1 MGLLQPVEV
10 LQPTN
15 AVAHNQP
22 EQTVSSRPPVP
33 QHLQELYAQ
42 SSTELNQ
49 EEQLRLAQL
58 LCTYENVFST
68 GPTDLGRTSLVQHD
82 IVTMPSLPVKQP
94 PRRMALEK
102 QQDADQ
108 QIQQSLGAGLAR
120 RSNSSWA
127 SPIVMVKKKDGTYR
141 LCIDYR
147 ALNDCMIKDAY
158 PLPRIQD
165 TLDTLS
171 DAKWFSTLDLAAGYW
186 QVELTPRAR
195 KAAAFCTKS
204 GLFEWNVMP
213 FGLCNA
219 LATFQRL
226 MDRVLAGMQWETC
239 LVYLDDIIVLGSD
252 VPQMLQRLGQDF
264 SRLDQA
270 KLKLKPFKCCLFRRQ
285 VAYLGHIV

>member
-1 MGLLQPVEV
+1 M
-10 LQPTN
+10 
-15 AVAHNQP
+15 
-22 EQTVSSRPPVP
+22 VP

-49 EEQLRLAQL
+49 EEQLQLAQL
-58 LCTYENVFST
+58 LCTYEDVFST
-68 GPTDLGRTSLVQHD
+68 GPTDLSRTSLVQHD
-82 IVTMPSLPVKQP
+82 IVTMPGLPVKQP

-127 SPIVMVKKKDGTYR
+127 SPIVMVRKKDGTYR
-141 LCIDYR
+141 LCMDYR
-147 ALNDCMIKDAY
+147 ALNDCTIKDAY

-195 KAAAFCTKS
+195 KAAAFCTKN

-219 LATFQRL
+219 PATFQR
-226 MDRVLAGMQWETC
+226 
-239 LVYLDDIIVLGSD
+239 
-252 VPQMLQRLGQDF
+252 
-264 SRLDQA
+264 
-270 KLKLKPFKCCLFRRQ
+270 
-285 VAYLGHIV
+285 

>member
-1 MGLLQPVEV
+1 MRVARTVVLEAGQEFVVRGNIHLKDPVEGGLMLSPTKGFVEKHRLLVARVLVEVQPHMTMPLRIFNPGNSAVTIKKGAIVGLLQPVEV

-49 EEQLRLAQL
+49 EEQRRLAQL

-68 GPTDLGRTSLVQHD
+68 GPTDLGKTSLVQHD

-127 SPIVMVKKKDGTYR
+127 SPIVMVK
-141 LCIDYR
+141 
-147 ALNDCMIKDAY
+147 N
-158 PLPRIQD
+158 
-165 TLDTLS
+165 
-171 DAKWFSTLDLAAGYW
+171 
-186 QVELTPRAR
+186 
-195 KAAAFCTKS
+195 
-204 GLFEWNVMP
+204 
-213 FGLCNA
+213 
-219 LATFQRL
+219 
-226 MDRVLAGMQWETC
+226 
-239 LVYLDDIIVLGSD
+239 
-252 VPQMLQRLGQDF
+252 
-264 SRLDQA
+264 
-270 KLKLKPFKCCLFRRQ
+270 
-285 VAYLGHIV
+285 